1 MDLPTINST
10 TSISDNV
17 DLKNYYDDLL
27 FKNNSGKSLSDLPR
41 KLKDNCDNSG
51 NGTVDPLAG
60 LNNLRNS
67 IKSDGNGMENRRT
80 FDGADFMNRFSY
92 LPPLQQQQQQ
102 QQQQQ
107 PQQQFSHQN
116 GFIQEQPPST
126 LTSFQMSSS
135 NSEPMSTPPASSNNN
150 HLGPTQMNTYQAQQ
164 QLFPQ
169 FNGNS
174 FRSKGNELPEH
185 GKDSDYM
192 RLMDKANINFASR
205 SDNNFAPPSH
215 SAGNPSNMNNQHQSP
230 FNWQQSSH
238 PESTIRRSSYISDT
252 LINHQ
257 MPAIQHKHAPLQQ
270 QQQQQ
275 QQPQSY
281 NIFNNRFSYD
291 SFNPPHLTPKGMSDF
306 GSGVPPPYSY
316 DTNVNNGN
324 NNNNNNN
331 GGSNHNFIP
340 AQQYRRNTQPMPNF
354 NQNSSTFQQQSRNS
368 NITNPLNGKCVD
380 DAQLVQL
387 QRSISVPSST
397 NSQNF
402 QNDNSNEEIVPLD
415 NGLVLI
421 QGKHLSSSKTL
432 HDLYG
437 DCGDGYFANSSV
449 FEFTDNIKRM
459 LKLHDSN
466 ESYDGKNM
474 GLIDEE
480 GNTYQSLLNFLDV
493 LRTCNLNY
501 VNDPESNNG
510 VVSNNGNNKN
520 RRKGSFTNDLSSRNT
535 NNSFL
540 PYTPLVLVALKN
552 GKLELLST
560 PQATNMLMKRGDLVI
575 IDGDRGRDLVLVV
588 EPCVDLNLALF
599 INFLKKKIHFDSL
612 ITSESLHYRNDD
624 FIQLLIDSKKGQKKK
639 LNPKLYDV
647 VELTELIIP
656 SKQVLR
662 FATPWEVTTNLHN
675 KFEDELKALHIAQ
688 TKLQALNDNLKP
700 QNANDG
706 TSNFSNATNYPKPKL
721 NIKILNAEFQF
732 DRKKL
737 TFYYICEER
746 NDFRDLIKELFK
758 YYKTRIWLCAIPNN
772 LSIDSKYY
780 NNQQKELKLSQG
792 IVKNCNNE
800 ELMNVNEFSQNR
812 TNNRINFAPAL
823 NEIQLDNFQIAVYKE
838 LVRELFH

>member
-41 KLKDNCDNSG
+41 KLNDKSDNSG

-67 IKSDGNGMENRRT
+67 IKSSGNGMENRRT
-80 FDGADFMNRFSY
+80 FDDIDFVNRFSY
-92 LPPLQQQQQQ
+92 LPPPPPPH
-102 QQQQQ
+102 QQQQ
-107 PQQQFSHQN
+107 PFSHQN
-116 GFIQEQPPST
+116 GFLQEQPPRT

-135 NSEPMSTPPASSNNN
+135 NSEPMATPPASSGDN
-150 HLGPTQMNTYQAQQ
+150 HLDPTLMGYQAQQ

-174 FRSKGNELPEH
+174 FRSNGNELLEN
-185 GKDSDYM
+185 GRDVNYM
-192 RLMDKANINFASR
+192 RLMNKANTGLTSNGGKGFA
-205 SDNNFAPPSH
+205 APSH
-215 SAGNPSNMNNQHQSP
+215 SAGNPSNINNQQQSP
-230 FNWQQSSH
+230 FNWQQSLH
-238 PESTIRRSSYISDT
+238 PGSSIRRSSYISDT

-257 MPAIQHKHAPLQQ
+257 IPQVQHEHAA
-270 QQQQQ
+270 
-275 QQPQSY
+275 QPHRQPHQA
-281 NIFNNRFSYD
+281 FNLFNSRFSYD
-291 SFNPPHLTPKGMSDF
+291 MNSAHLTPEGVSDF
-306 GSGVPPPYSY
+306 RNSVPPPPYSY
-316 DTNVNNGN
+316 DNDVNNGN
-324 NNNNNNN
+324 INNN
-331 GGSNHNFIP
+331 SNYPNMIST
-340 AQQYRRNTQPMPNF
+340 QQYRRNTQPVANF
-354 NQNSSTFQQQSRNS
+354 NPNPPTFQQQPRNS
-368 NITNPLNGKCVD
+368 NVTNPLNGERID
-380 DAQLVQL
+380 DTQLVGL
-387 QRSISVPSST
+387 QRSSSVPSST
-397 NSQNF
+397 DANNF
-402 QNDNSNEEIVPLD
+402 QKDNANEESVSLD

-421 QGKHLSSSKTL
+421 QGKHLTSSKTL
-432 HDLYG
+432 HDLYS
-437 DCGDGYFANSSV
+437 DCGSGYFSSSAV
-449 FEFTDNIKRM
+449 FEFTDNIKKM

-474 GLIDEE
+474 SLIDEE
-480 GNTYQSLLNFLDV
+480 GNKYQSLLNFLDV
-493 LRTCNLNY
+493 LRSCNLNY
-501 VNDPESNNG
+501 VNDPETNNG
-510 VVSNNGNNKN
+510 VMTNNGNSKN
-520 RRKGSFTNDLSSRNT
+520 RRKGSFTTDLSSRNG

-560 PQATNMLMKRGDLVI
+560 PQSTNLLMKRGDLVI

-588 EPCVDLNLALF
+588 EPSVDLNLALF

-612 ITSESLHYRNDD
+612 ITSESQHYRNDE
-624 FIQLLIDSKKGQKKK
+624 FIQMLVDSKRGQKKR

-700 QNANDG
+700 QNNND
-706 TSNFSNATNYPKPKL
+706 SNFSNTANHSKPKL

-737 TFYYICEER
+737 TFYYVCEER

-772 LSIDSKYY
+772 LSIDTKYY
-780 NNQQKELKLSQG
+780 DHQQKELKLYQD
-792 IVKNCNNE
+792 IVKNYNTE
-800 ELMNVNEFSQNR
+800 DLMNVNEFSQNR
-812 TNNRINFAPAL
+812 TNNRMNFAPPL
-823 NEIQLDNFQIAVYKE
+823 NEVQLDKFQIAVYKE
-838 LVRELFH
+838 LVHELFH

>member
-41 KLKDNCDNSG
+41 KLNGNSDNSN
-51 NGTVDPLAG
+51 NGAVDPLAG

-67 IKSDGNGMENRRT
+67 IKSTGNGMESRRT
-80 FDGADFMNRFSY
+80 FDDIDFMNRFSY
-92 LPPLQQQQQQ
+92 PQPQQPHQQQPH
-102 QQQQQ
+102 QQQ
-107 PQQQFSHQN
+107 PQQQQLPFSHPN
-116 GFIQEQPPST
+116 GFVQEQPPSS

-135 NSEPMSTPPASSNNN
+135 NSEPMATPPASSNNN
-150 HLGPTQMNTYQAQQ
+150 HMGPTQMGTYQAQQ

-174 FRSKGNELPEH
+174 FRPSGNELLDN
-185 GKDSDYM
+185 GRDLDYM
-192 RLMDKANINFASR
+192 RLVNKGNLNFVSNNG
-205 SDNNFAPPSH
+205 NNFAAPSH
-215 SAGNPSNMNNQHQSP
+215 SAGNPSDVNNQQQSP

-238 PESTIRRSSYISDT
+238 PESTVRRSSYISDT

-257 MPAIQHKHAPLQQ
+257 MPGLQQ
-270 QQQQQ
+270 KQAPPSQQ
-275 QQPQSY
+275 QQPQGF
-281 NIFNNRFSYD
+281 NPFNNRFSYD
-291 SFNPPHLTPKGMSDF
+291 TLNSTHLNPKGVPDF
-306 GSGVPPPYSY
+306 GNGIPPPYSY
-316 DTNVNNGN
+316 GNDANISN
-324 NNNNNNN
+324 NNSGN
-331 GGSNHNFIP
+331 SHNMIP
-340 AQQYRRNTQPMPNF
+340 SQQYRRNTQPVAGFNPVAPN
-354 NQNSSTFQQQSRNS
+354 FQQQSRKS
-368 NITNPLNGKCVD
+368 NLANPLNGERID
-380 DAQLVQL
+380 DIQLVQL
-387 QRSISVPSST
+387 QRSSSVPSST
-397 NSQNF
+397 NSHILE
-402 QNDNSNEEIVPLD
+402 NDNSNEEKVSLD

-421 QGKHLSSSKTL
+421 QGKHLTSSKTL
-432 HDLYG
+432 HDLYS
-437 DCGDGYFANSSV
+437 DCGSGYFAGSAV
-449 FEFTDNIKRM
+449 FEFTDNMKKM
-459 LKLHDSN
+459 LKLHDSS
-466 ESYDGKNM
+466 ESHDAKNM
-474 GLIDEE
+474 SLIDEE
-480 GNTYQSLLNFLDV
+480 GNTYESVLGFLDV
-493 LRTCNLNY
+493 LRSCNLNY
-501 VNDPESNNG
+501 INDPESNNG
-510 VVSNNGNNKN
+510 TVSNNGNSKN
-520 RRKGSFTNDLSSRNT
+520 RRKGSFTTDLASRNT

-560 PQATNMLMKRGDLVI
+560 PQATNLLMKRGDLVI

-612 ITSESLHYRNDD
+612 ITSESQHYRNEE
-624 FIQLLIDSKKGQKKK
+624 FIQMLIDSKRGQKKK

-688 TKLQALNDNLKP
+688 TKLQALNDNSKS
-700 QNANDG
+700 QNTNDG
-706 TSNFSNATNYPKPKL
+706 ASNNFSNSANYSKPKL

-737 TFYYICEER
+737 TFYYVCEER

-780 NNQQKELKLSQG
+780 DNQQKELKLYQD
-792 IVKNCNNE
+792 IVKNYNAE
-800 ELMNVNEFSQNR
+800 ELMNVNEFSQIR
-812 TNNRINFAPAL
+812 SNNRINFAPPL
-823 NEIQLDNFQIAVYKE
+823 NEIQLDNFQVAVYKE
-838 LVRELFH
+838 LVHELFH

>member
-41 KLKDNCDNSG
+41 KLNGNSDNSS
-51 NGTVDPLAG
+51 NGAVDPLAG
-60 LNNLRNS
+60 LNTLRNS
-67 IKSDGNGMENRRT
+67 IKSSGNGMESRRT
-80 FDGADFMNRFSY
+80 FDDIDFMNRFSY
-92 LPPLQQQQQQ
+92 P
-102 QQQQQ
+102 QQQ
-107 PQQQFSHQN
+107 PHQHQQQPHQQQPPFSHPN
-116 GFIQEQPPST
+116 GFIQEQPSST

-135 NSEPMSTPPASSNNN
+135 NSEPMSTPPVSSNNN
-150 HLGPTQMNTYQAQQ
+150 HMGPTQMGTYQAQQ

-174 FRSKGNELPEH
+174 FRPNGNELLDN
-185 GKDSDYM
+185 GRDLDYM
-192 RLMDKANINFASR
+192 RLLNKGNLNFISNNG
-205 SDNNFAPPSH
+205 NNFAAPSH
-215 SAGNPSNMNNQHQSP
+215 SAGNPSDVNNQHQSQ

-238 PESTIRRSSYISDT
+238 PESTVRRSSYISDT

-257 MPAIQHKHAPLQQ
+257 MPGLQQ
-270 QQQQQ
+270 KQAPPSQQ
-275 QQPQSY
+275 QQPQG
-281 NIFNNRFSYD
+281 
-291 SFNPPHLTPKGMSDF
+291 FNPFNSRFGYDNLNSTRLNPKGVPDF
-306 GSGVPPPYSY
+306 GNGVPPLYSY
-316 DTNVNNGN
+316 DNDANTSNNGAN
-324 NNNNNNN
+324 
-331 GGSNHNFIP
+331 NHNMIP
-340 AQQYRRNTQPMPNF
+340 SQQYRRNTQPVAGF
-354 NQNSSTFQQQSRNS
+354 NPAPSSFQQQSRKS
-368 NITNPLNGKCVD
+368 NLANPLNGERID
-380 DAQLVQL
+380 DIQLVQL
-387 QRSISVPSST
+387 QRSSSGPSST
-397 NSQNF
+397 NSHNLE
-402 QNDNSNEEIVPLD
+402 NDNSNEEKVSLD

-421 QGKHLSSSKTL
+421 KGKHLTSSKTL
-432 HDLYG
+432 HDLYS
-437 DCGDGYFANSSV
+437 DCGSGYFAGSAV
-449 FEFTDNIKRM
+449 FEFTDNMKKM

-466 ESYDGKNM
+466 ESHGNKNM
-474 GLIDEE
+474 SSIDEE
-480 GNTYQSLLNFLDV
+480 GSTHESILGFLDV
-493 LRTCNLNY
+493 LRGCNLNY
-501 VNDPESNNG
+501 INDPESNNG
-510 VVSNNGNNKN
+510 TVSNNGKN
-520 RRKGSFTNDLSSRNT
+520 RRKGSFTTDLTSRN
-535 NNSFL
+535 NNSSFL

-560 PQATNMLMKRGDLVI
+560 PQATNLLMKRGDLVI

-612 ITSESLHYRNDD
+612 ITSESQHYRNEE
-624 FIQLLIDSKKGQKKK
+624 FIQMLIDSKRGQKKK

-688 TKLQALNDNLKP
+688 TKLQALNDNSKS
-700 QNANDG
+700 QNTNDG
-706 TSNFSNATNYPKPKL
+706 APNSFPNSANYSKPKL

-737 TFYYICEER
+737 TFYYVCEER

-780 NNQQKELKLSQG
+780 DNQQKELKLYQD
-792 IVKNCNNE
+792 IVKNYNTE
-800 ELMNVNEFSQNR
+800 DLMNVNDFSQIR
-812 TNNRINFAPAL
+812 SNNRINFAPPL
-823 NEIQLDNFQIAVYKE
+823 NEIQLDNFQVAVYKE
-838 LVRELFH
+838 LVHELFH

>member
-1 MDLPTINST
+1 MDLPTVNST

-17 DLKNYYDDLL
+17 DLKNYYEDLL

-41 KLKDNCDNSG
+41 KQNDNSNNSG
-51 NGTVDPLAG
+51 SDTVDPLAG

-67 IKSDGNGMENRRT
+67 IKSAGNGMENRRT
-80 FDGADFMNRFSY
+80 FDDIDFMGRFPY
-92 LPPLQQQQQQ
+92 LPPVPN
-102 QQQQQ
+102 QQQQ
-107 PQQQFSHQN
+107 PFSHQN
-116 GFIQEQPPST
+116 GFIREHPSSN

-135 NSEPMSTPPASSNNN
+135 NSEPMSAPPISSNNN
-150 HLGPTQMNTYQAQQ
+150 NLNSTQMGNYQAQQ
-164 QLFPQ
+164 RSFPQ

-174 FRSKGNELPEH
+174 FHSNGNDLM
-185 GKDSDYM
+185 GNRMDSDYM
-192 RLMDKANINFASR
+192 RLMNKTNIGFTSNSGSNFA
-205 SDNNFAPPSH
+205 APSH
-215 SAGNPSNMNNQHQSP
+215 SAGNPSSMNNQQVPS
-230 FNWQQSSH
+230 FNWQQPSH

-257 MPAIQHKHAPLQQ
+257 MPDARQKQTSQVQQ
-270 QQQQQ
+270 QHAQGFNLFNSRFNYDNLNSTHLTANGVPEFGNGVQPPYPYDNEPNNASISNSNNNNNSHNMVPMQQFRRNTQPVASFNPSLPTFQQQQ
-275 QQPQSY
+275 QQPQQPQQPR
-281 NIFNNRFSYD
+281 NVNVPT
-291 SFNPPHLTPKGMSDF
+291 SFNGE
-306 GSGVPPPYSY
+306 
-316 DTNVNNGN
+316 
-324 NNNNNNN
+324 
-331 GGSNHNFIP
+331 
-340 AQQYRRNTQPMPNF
+340 R
-354 NQNSSTFQQQSRNS
+354 
-368 NITNPLNGKCVD
+368 VD
-380 DAQLVQL
+380 DVQLVQL
-387 QRSISVPSST
+387 QRSSSVPSST
-397 NSQNF
+397 NSHNLQNE
-402 QNDNSNEEIVPLD
+402 NSNEGNVSLD

-421 QGKHLSSSKTL
+421 QGKHLTSSKTL
-432 HDLYG
+432 HDLYS
-437 DCGDGYFANSSV
+437 DCGSGYFASSAV
-449 FEFTDNIKRM
+449 FEFTDNIKKM

-466 ESYDGKNM
+466 ESYDAKNM

-480 GNTYQSLLNFLDV
+480 GNTYQSLLNFLDI
-493 LRTCNLNY
+493 LRSCNMNY

-510 VVSNNGNNKN
+510 IVSNNGGNKN
-520 RRKGSFTNDLSSRNT
+520 RRKGSFTTELSCRNA

-560 PQATNMLMKRGDLVI
+560 PQATNLLLKRGDLVI

-588 EPCVDLNLALF
+588 EPSVDLNLALF

-612 ITSESLHYRNDD
+612 ITSESQHYRNDE
-624 FIQLLIDSKKGQKKK
+624 FIQMLIDSKNGQKKK

-688 TKLQALNDNLKP
+688 SKLQALNDNSKS
-700 QNANDG
+700 QNTNDSS
-706 TSNFSNATNYPKPKL
+706 SNNFTNAATYSKPKL

-737 TFYYICEER
+737 TFYYVCEER

-780 NNQQKELKLSQG
+780 DKQQKELKLYQN
-792 IVKNCNNE
+792 IVKNYNAE
-800 ELMNVNEFSQNR
+800 DLMNVNEFSQNR
-812 TNNRINFAPAL
+812 GNNRVNFAPPL
-823 NEIQLDNFQIAVYKE
+823 NEIELDNFQIAVYEE
-838 LVRELFH
+838 LVHELFH